1 MNERAIYRL
10 LECLEENLV
19 EPNYFWPQDMFEEQS
34 YARWAVYEII
44 NMLMDRPFQ
53 EAQDVVEDFILRMCW
68 LKSTTEVDQKIRLYE
83 IAIETAKDILTII

>member
-83 IAIETAKDILTII
+83 IAIETAKDVLTII

>member
-34 YARWAVYEII
+34 YARWAVYEVI
-44 NMLMDRPFQ
+44 NMIMDRPFQ